1 MKTIDRV
8 ILAAI
13 ALGLWGQLA
22 VTIFGASPS
31 MALDESD
38 VESIVKDVVEDCAVR
53 GKVYIYDMP
62 DGEIT
67 GGRIDC

>member
-22 VTIFGASPS
+22 VTIFGANPS

-38 VESIVKDVVEDCAVR
+38 VESIVKDVVED
-53 GKVYIYDMP
+53 
-62 DGEIT
+62 
-67 GGRIDC
+67 